1 MARLLLRHHGYTVEG
16 SSLNWTYLTEFD
28 VEAVRGLLICDA
40 PRLALGLVRAEQSR
54 DDQNQRLSTLQ
65 TTRLPESLHTRAKH
79 SETPSF
85 IIVRCWS
92 ESCQTHRTPRTV
104 VPVCPLGCRAAVT
117 ACVAS
122 HNATGSVERQP
133 YRNRSPEAGLLC
145 SSLERLAL
153 HTLRVATDCI
163 DTLSRAPPC
172 TDSAECSWHELL

>member
-1 MARLLLRHHGYTVEG
+1 MQQWF
-16 SSLNWTYLTEFD
+16 SSQSLDIPWRD
-28 VEAVRGLLICDA
+28 
-40 PRLALGLVRAEQSR
+40 RAEQSR

-133 YRNRSPEAGLLC
+133 YCNRSPEAGLLC

-153 HTLRVATDCI
+153 HTLRVATDCV

-172 TDSAECSWHELL
+172 TYSAECSWHELLATLAAPCRNLELALCSITERRRCLSR